1 MFVYKPYNI
10 SMKSKSD
17 FTRRNAQRLG
27 LCSEL
32 KKKRQQPESRLL
44 AWFLAQRV
52 GFEPTVPL
60 PVHLIS
66 RVVKQ
71 PKPPCISAYLLIG
84 YLRKAL

>member
-66 RVVKQ
+66 SVVRLWQ
-71 PKPPCISAYLLIG
+71 IHVWSRIFQA
-84 YLRKAL
+84 AL